1 MRRRTL
7 ALTWKLACLA
17 ALCMLLV
24 RANVASAADSSEIWP
39 EVSAFVG
46 LGPRTRL
53 HLAAAYAE
61 GKESDAQSLDLAA
74 YLDISLKPIKRKELW
89 TEDWQRSRYFWT
101 RVGYARIVKATD
113 ESGADVAEDRGIIS
127 FYGKAPLP
135 AQVWLEARARAD
147 LRWIGDDYSNRYRF
161 RLEATRE
168 FTVRDHTVVPYF
180 NVEWFYDTRY
190 DGWARVLYQF
200 GPEVTVNPHFR
211 YEIYVARQVDRLP
224 ANETLNALGF
234 VAKWYF

>member
-7 ALTWKLACLA
+7 NSRRKLACLVA
-17 ALCMLLV
+17 WCGLHVC
-24 RANVASAADSSEIWP
+24 ANVASAADSYEIWP
-39 EVSAFVG
+39 QVSAFVG

-53 HLAAAYAE
+53 HFDAAYAE
-61 GKESDAQSLDLAA
+61 GKESDTQSLDLAA

-89 TEDWQRSRYFWT
+89 TEDWQRSRYFWA
-101 RVGYARIVKATD
+101 RVGYTRILKATD

-200 GPEVTVNPHFR
+200 GPEVTVNEHFR
-211 YEIYVARQVDRLP
+211 YEIYLARQVDRLP
-224 ANETLNALGF
+224 NPETLNAIGF
-234 VAKWYF
+234 VAKWYY

>member
-1 MRRRTL
+1 MSTRLRCILL
-7 ALTWKLACLA
+7 AVFCVCQTPAGST
-17 ALCMLLV
+17 
-24 RANVASAADSSEIWP
+24 RAADSSEIWP
-39 EVSAFVG
+39 EVNGFVH
-46 LGPRTRL
+46 LSPRTRL
-53 HLAAAYAE
+53 YLAAAFAE
-61 GKESDAQSLDLAA
+61 GKESDTQSLDLAA

-101 RVGYARIVKATD
+101 RVGYGRIFKATD

-190 DGWARVLYQF
+190 NGWARTLYQL
-200 GPEVTVNPHFR
+200 GPEVTLNPHFR
-211 YEIYVARQVDRLP
+211 YEIYLARQVDRLP
-224 ANETLNALGF
+224 KTETLNALGF

>member
-1 MRRRTL
+1 MQHTML
-7 ALTWKLACLA
+7 ASTWRFACLA
-17 ALCMLLV
+17 AWCVLQVC
-24 RANVASAADSSEIWP
+24 ANDASAADSSEIWP
-39 EVSAFVG
+39 EVSGFVG

-89 TEDWQRSRYFWT
+89 TEDWQRSRYFWA
-101 RVGYARIVKATD
+101 RVGYSRIFKATD
-113 ESGADVAEDRGIIS
+113 ESGASVAEDRGIIS

-147 LRWIGDDYSNRYRF
+147 LRWIGDDYSNRYRV